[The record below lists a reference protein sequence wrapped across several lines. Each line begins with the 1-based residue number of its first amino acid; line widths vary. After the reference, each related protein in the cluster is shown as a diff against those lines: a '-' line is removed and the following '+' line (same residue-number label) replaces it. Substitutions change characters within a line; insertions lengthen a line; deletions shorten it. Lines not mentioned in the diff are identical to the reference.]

1 MDTRFTD
8 EQLALRDRIAKFAQ
22 EVLAPEAER
31 IDREGFDMD
40 HYRKVMDAGLVAV
53 PLPKEVGGEGM
64 GTVGRCILLEEVS
77 KVCPS
82 TALSYLV
89 GGMSLYYPGAS
100 QELIDKYAGIC
111 CSQSATW
118 ELIRLAME
126 A

>member
-1 MDTRFTD
+1 MDTRFTE
-8 EQLALRDRIAKFAQ
+8 EQMALRERIARFAQ

-77 KVCPS
+77 KNLLRNGHRPDIPRPAAERTYGHDVVSEPGCK
-82 TALSYLV
+82 LNHV
-89 GGMSLYYPGAS
+89 G
-100 QELIDKYAGIC
+100 EK
-111 CSQSATW
+111 
-118 ELIRLAME
+118 
-126 A
+126 